1 MTKTST
7 RSWIPNNPR
16 DRRIMA
22 VTILALVVALIVA
35 AIVVPVV
42 MLNRHYDQNI
52 ARMTRQWKN
61 QSAFNELR
69 PQVTRALDQLKSR
82 DVRKL
87 FLKGT
92 TVALG
97 SAELQDHVAQVIE
110 GNGGRLIARNVS
122 PHKDDG
128 PYRLVSA
135 NFAFNI
141 SNVNLRRMMHAL
153 ETREPYLFNDNL
165 MIRSQIA
172 PGYRLPVGAVE
183 PDLYVSMDVSSV
195 AYVGSESA
203 PATAGV
209 PASAKPVAGG
219 KS

>member
-1 MTKTST
+1 MSKAGN
-7 RSWIPNNPR
+7 RSWIPGNPR
-16 DRRIMA
+16 DRRILA
-22 VTILALVVALIVA
+22 IAIFAAILALLFA
-35 AIVVPVV
+35 AIIVPVV
-42 MLNRHYDQNI
+42 LLNRHYDENL

-69 PQVTRALDQLKSR
+69 PQVSRALEQLKGR

-110 GNGGRLIARNVS
+110 GNGGRIIARNTS

-128 PYRLVSA
+128 PYRLVTA
-135 NFAFNI
+135 NFQFNI
-141 SNVNLRRMMHAL
+141 SNVNLRRMLHAL
-153 ETREPYLFNDNL
+153 ESKEPYLFDDNL
-165 MIRSQIA
+165 VIRSQTPA
-172 PGYRLPVGAVE
+172 GYRPPAGAIE
-183 PDLYVSMDVSSV
+183 PDLYVSVDVSGV
-195 AYVGSESA
+195 AYVGGDGAA
-203 PATAGV
+203 PGG
-209 PASAKPVAGG
+209 PAKPVTGSS